1 MRRIP
6 MLMVLLSCALAL
18 LAGCGGA
25 GGAAPTSDV
34 SVTPWIETDQWP
46 DNDFTRAVPEPEA
59 GTVTASMEGTSA
71 GYDFFAVQLDGLSR
85 EEVRDYLRAVEEAGY
100 ESVTEDLGM
109 EASLEGV
116 TVGDMYCR
124 DGIFL
129 SLAAGDREEDNSL
142 GLLISRPSGGSK

>member
-1 MRRIP
+1 MKKYW
-6 MLMVLLSCALAL
+6 LLSLLALLL
-18 LAGCGGA
+18 LAGCGGES
-25 GGAAPTSDV
+25 GTVPAPDV
-34 SVTPWIETDQWP
+34 SVTPWTEICQWP

-85 EEVRDYLRAVEEAGY
+85 EEVQEYLQAVEEAGY
-100 ESVTEDLGM
+100 QSVTEDLGM

-142 GLLISRPSGGSK
+142 GLLISRSSGGAKG

>member
-1 MRRIP
+1 MKKYW
-6 MLMVLLSCALAL
+6 LLSLLALLL
-18 LAGCGGA
+18 LAGCGGES
-25 GGAAPTSDV
+25 GTVPAPDV
-34 SVTPWIETDQWP
+34 SVTPWTEICQWP

-100 ESVTEDLGM
+100 ESVTEVLGM
-109 EASLEGV
+109 EASLEGI

-124 DGIFL
+124 DGACL

-142 GLLISRPSGGSK
+142 GLLISRPSGGAKG